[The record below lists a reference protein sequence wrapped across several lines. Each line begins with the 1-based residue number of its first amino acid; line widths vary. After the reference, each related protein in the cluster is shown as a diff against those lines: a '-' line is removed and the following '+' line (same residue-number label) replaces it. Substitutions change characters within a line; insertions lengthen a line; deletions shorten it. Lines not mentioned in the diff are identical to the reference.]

1 MSAYIKEI
9 NGIKYNIKVEEV
21 LYFQSQ
27 ALWKAIQSIPTNELK
42 EGYKF
47 EIGFSLYVL
56 QSAENGYNI
65 VVPDYT
71 TSPFLET
78 TDDLTLAFL
87 IQMEQIKVLQEYNIS
102 GDRIRF
108 DDEIIV
114 AKDALLKSTICLQR
128 FKDLHGSGWCI
139 NEIKQDDDGKFEN
152 VETNEYEVIYAYQ
165 LLALRP
171 SLLSVLLLPY
181 DYMAIFNENDCIEIL
196 NENNQSVISTENE
209 Q

>member
-1 MSAYIKEI
+1 MNVYIKEI
-9 NGIKYNIKVEEV
+9 NGIKYNIKAEEV
-21 LYFQSQ
+21 LFFQSQ
-27 ALWKAIQSIPTNELK
+27 ALWKAIQSVPVNELK
-42 EGYKF
+42 EGYKL
-47 EIGFSLYVL
+47 EIGFSLYIL
-56 QSAENGYNI
+56 QNADDGYNI

-128 FKDLHGSGWCI
+128 FKGLRGSGWCI
-139 NEIKQDDDGKFEN
+139 NEIKQDNDGKFEN

-171 SLLSVLLLPY
+171 ALLSVLLLPY

-196 NENNQSVISTENE
+196 NEKNQSVISNDNE
-209 Q
+209 